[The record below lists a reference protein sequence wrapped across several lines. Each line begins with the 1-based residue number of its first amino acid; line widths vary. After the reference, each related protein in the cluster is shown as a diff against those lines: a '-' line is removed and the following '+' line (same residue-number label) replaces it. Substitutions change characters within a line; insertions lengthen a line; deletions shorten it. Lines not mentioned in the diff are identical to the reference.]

1 MLEGASF
8 KDFIVDTLRKTATRP
23 PATAVLATALMIVV
37 ALPALAQRRATQAG
51 AASGQGTLEREA
63 QSAVKAGD
71 FQKAIQEY
79 SNLVKA
85 SPGSAE
91 YHYQLGAAYLA
102 AGQPQNAAGPLR
114 AALKLKPTLAEA
126 RYLLGASLAETGHCT
141 DALPD
146 LKQAAARITDRMIQR
161 RIGIDGVNCSMELDR
176 QDDAISFLQQLR
188 HHFPKDAEV
197 LYLSVHVFSDLST
210 RASQA
215 LLMADPGSYEVHE
228 LNAEALETQGK
239 WDEAES
245 EYRKVL
251 AMKPGLPGI
260 HYLIG
265 RLILTKPKTATTY
278 EDAKKEFE
286 AELKINPHN
295 AGAEFVLG
303 ELALREQD
311 YTTAISRFSKAIA
324 DDPNFADAKIE
335 LGRSLISTH
344 QPADAIAP
352 LESAVKLQPQNPSA
366 HYLLAMAYRGAG
378 RAQDAE
384 KQLAEYKK
392 ATAEAQ
398 QTTQEVRSGILGR
411 KAPAQTPEPS
421 QGPGH

>member
-1 MLEGASF
+1 M
-8 KDFIVDTLRKTATRP
+8 DTPRKTLAGPFALAVFATI
-23 PATAVLATALMIVV
+23 LMI
-37 ALPALAQRRATQAG
+37 AAANSGLAQRRAPQAS
-51 AASGQGTLEREA
+51 AASNPSALEREA

-71 FQKAIQEY
+71 FQKAIQDY
-79 SNLVKA
+79 SKLVKA
-85 SPGSAE
+85 SPGSPE
-91 YHYQLGAAYLA
+91 YHYQLGAAFLA
-102 AGQPQNAAGPLR
+102 AGEPENAVPPLR
-114 AALKLKPTLAEA
+114 EALKLKPTLAEA

-141 DALPD
+141 EALPD
-146 LKQAAARITDRMIQR
+146 LKQAAARLTDRMLQR
-161 RIGIDGVNCSMELDR
+161 RIGIDGMNCSMELDR
-176 QDDAISFLQQLR
+176 QDDAIGFLQQLR
-188 HHFPKDAEV
+188 HRFPKDAEV

-215 LLMADPGSYEVHE
+215 LLMADPGSYQVHE
-228 LNAEALETQGK
+228 LNAEALEAQGK

-251 AMKPGLPGI
+251 EMKPDLPGI

-265 RLILTKPKTATTY
+265 RLILTKPKTATTF

-303 ELALREQD
+303 ELALRTQD
-311 YTTAISRFSKAIA
+311 YTTAIEHFSKAIA

-344 QPADAIAP
+344 QPEQAITP

-384 KQLAEYKK
+384 KQLAEYQR
-392 ATAEAQ
+392 ATADAQ
-398 QTTQEVRSGILGR
+398 QTNQEVRSGILGR
-411 KAPAQTPEPS
+411 KSPAQMPESS
-421 QGPGH
+421 QSPGR